1 MSKEIKIGL
10 IGAGWM
16 GKAHTT
22 AFHNAR
28 MIFGDDM
35 PVFELVSDV
44 SEDAVAKFA
53 KNMGYNR
60 YTTNWMDVVTD
71 PEIDLVDVAT
81 PNCMHY
87 EMAKAALEHGKHVFC
102 EKPLSASAE
111 GAKKVVDAEIAG
123 GKRLIQMG
131 FNRRFDPAY
140 EELKA
145 LVVSGK
151 LGAPL
156 VAHCAHRNANYPAQY
171 DDVVAVTGTA
181 IHEIDT
187 MAWLVGDY
195 FTKAQVIFP
204 KCSRH
209 SKNENLHDPQI
220 VMLTTSSGMVI
231 SCEIWVNC
239 QYAYDIRCEVLC
251 EDGTATLPRP
261 SRVDVCTNQTHY
273 KGMTT
278 DGLGYF
284 AEAYDREFQAW
295 ADACNAGTY
304 CKAAASA
311 WDGYC
316 AAVTTDSCLK
326 SQKSGA
332 IEAVPL
338 TDRPDFYNA

>member
-1 MSKEIKIGL
+1 MLNVGIIGVGSMGTQHFLRIMNKIH
-10 IGAGWM
+10 GATVV
-16 GKAHTT
+16 A
-22 AFHNAR
+22 
-28 MIFGDDM
+28 
-35 PVFELVSDV
+35 VSDIN
-44 SEDAVAKFA
+44 EAHAKEVIAPYPSVRFIADPFA
-53 KNMGYNR
+53 LIN
-60 YTTNWMDVVTD
+60 D
-71 PEIDLVDVAT
+71 PEVDAIVIVSIDST
-81 PNCMHY
+81 HEEYC
-87 EMAKAALEHGKHVFC
+87 LEAIKCGKFIFC

-171 DDVVAVTGTA
+171 NDVVAVTGTA

-209 SKNENLHDPQI
+209 SKNKDLHDPQI

-316 AAVTTDSCLK
+316 AAVTTDACLK

-332 IEAVPL
+332 IEEVPL
-338 TDRPDFYNA
+338 TDRPNFYKG